1 MAKRFLPKAP
11 EKRFAVNHS
20 LWGGA
25 EQFNF
30 EYGGLPYEHGRKNRG
45 QKADLENDIIAG
57 FRSVVLFFRRETGAL
72 LSPAKPVLEFRVVDR
87 ERWYKCDTLVMVSEG
102 IFRGHYQLDLVSLY
116 ELMRIEPESEV
127 SFAIRLVEAT
137 EVNCSRYAS
146 EVILSRVKV
155 SERSPMMAEGL
166 VRAAP
171 PCCSIPIPLFRLE
184 ETCVL
189 KFRAYD
195 TSFVDFIE
203 NAEAFLDG
211 IELVATAV
219 QTPAAPALAV
229 REANSLVPYRSQNV
243 FHPGTFSGRTTQGSG
258 EISGLTHNQLYL
270 LEVRSM
276 SGYIC
281 EGQFPQ
287 YLYVCCE
294 RVIELVFRFRPCG
307 KNPSRSLIFV
317 RQECSGI
324 RWENSSIELQGRQ
337 LRTDNQGF
345 LPIPKDM
352 VGTAQLNYPG
362 KSFTPSVIDLSEGM
376 DVVKVIT
383 VADQPQIL
391 NPVMHQFLDDDDVP
405 FSFRRLTALL
415 PSGDS
420 MQLMTDERGRFEA
433 PAGAKVYADDDAFG
447 LATEPLMVSTIPG
460 E

>member
-1 MAKRFLPKAP
+1 MSTAEKTEARKRILKTTSSQAS
-11 EKRFAVNHS
+11 A
-20 LWGGA
+20 
-25 EQFNF
+25 
-30 EYGGLPYEHGRKNRG
+30 
-45 QKADLENDIIAG
+45 
-57 FRSVVLFFRRETGAL
+57 VLFYFFDAETGAL

-146 EVILSRVKV
+146 EVILSRV
-155 SERSPMMAEGL
+155 L